1 MRSDFAGLVP
11 DIAAAGRAPKAQ
23 HNDSSDAALI
33 AKVATGNRLAMQV
46 LFARH
51 HARVYRF
58 IFRLLGSEAAAED
71 LTSEVFLGVWRH
83 AHRFEARSSVTTWL
97 LAIARYKALAE
108 LRRRPELAC
117 DEAAAQ
123 TSDPADDPEATFAI
137 KHRGEIVRD
146 CLGRLSRR
154 HREVID
160 RLLSRKI
167 GAGGRRDSRHSGQ
180 YGQNPHVSRPQESL
194 RAARRA
200 WRHGRAGVAQTRGS
214 LRFTTDRS
222 PRPLPRW
229 R

>member
-23 HNDSSDAALI
+23 HHDTPDAALI
-33 AKVATGNRLAMQV
+33 AKVAAGNRLAMQV

-58 IFRLLGSEAAAED
+58 ILRLLGSEAAAED

-160 RLLSRKI
+160 LVYYHGKSVQEAAAILGIPGNTVKTRMFHARKNLSELL
-167 GAGGRRDSRHSGQ
+167 
-180 YGQNPHVSRPQESL
+180 
-194 RAARRA
+194 AAR
-200 WRHGRAGVAQTRGS
+200 GVMGA
-214 LRFTTDRS
+214 LA
-222 PRPLPRW
+222 
-229 R
+229 

>member
-23 HNDSSDAALI
+23 HNDTSDAALI
-33 AKVATGNRLAMQV
+33 AKVAAGNRLAMQV

-58 IFRLLGSEAAAED
+58 IFRVLGSEAAAED

-160 RLLSRKI
+160 LVYYHGKSVQEAAAILGIPGNTVKTRMFHARKNLSELL
-167 GAGGRRDSRHSGQ
+167 
-180 YGQNPHVSRPQESL
+180 
-194 RAARRA
+194 AAR
-200 WRHGRAGVAQTRGS
+200 GVMGA
-214 LRFTTDRS
+214 LA
-222 PRPLPRW
+222 
-229 R
+229 

>member
-11 DIAAAGRAPKAQ
+11 NIAAAGRAPKAQ
-23 HNDSSDAALI
+23 HNDTSDAGLI
-33 AKVATGNRLAMQV
+33 AKVTAGNKLAMQV

-58 IFRLLGSEAAAED
+58 ILRLLGSEATAED

-123 TSDPADDPEATFAI
+123 TSDPADDPETSFAI

-146 CLGRLSRR
+146 CLSRLNRR

-160 RLLSRKI
+160 LVYYHGKSVQEAAAILGIPGNTVKTRMFHARKNLSGLL
-167 GAGGRRDSRHSGQ
+167 
-180 YGQNPHVSRPQESL
+180 
-194 RAARRA
+194 AAR
-200 WRHGRAGVAQTRGS
+200 GVVGA
-214 LRFTTDRS
+214 LA
-222 PRPLPRW
+222 
-229 R
+229 

>member
-160 RLLSRKI
+160 LVYYHEKKVEEVAQIIGVPASTVKTRMFYARQRMGELLE
-167 GAGGRRDSRHSGQ
+167 GAGYSRH
-180 YGQNPHVSRPQESL
+180 
-194 RAARRA
+194 
-200 WRHGRAGVAQTRGS
+200 
-214 LRFTTDRS
+214 
-222 PRPLPRW
+222 
-229 R
+229 

>member
-160 RLLSRKI
+160 LVYYHGKSVQEAAAILGIPGNTVKTRMFHARKNLSELL
-167 GAGGRRDSRHSGQ
+167 
-180 YGQNPHVSRPQESL
+180 
-194 RAARRA
+194 AAR
-200 WRHGRAGVAQTRGS
+200 GVMGA
-214 LRFTTDRS
+214 LA
-222 PRPLPRW
+222 
-229 R
+229 

>member
-160 RLLSRKI
+160 LVYYHGKSVQEAAAILGIPGNTVKTRMFHARKNLSE
-167 GAGGRRDSRHSGQ
+167 
-180 YGQNPHVSRPQESL
+180 VL
-194 RAARRA
+194 AAR
-200 WRHGRAGVAQTRGS
+200 GVMGA
-214 LRFTTDRS
+214 LA
-222 PRPLPRW
+222 
-229 R
+229 